1 MNTANTTCSE
11 IIPHLDRYRDGEADE
26 DLCQKI
32 QSHLAQCPDCTLEL
46 QLLDQV
52 TVAVKNLP
60 EIEPRLNFTAQ
71 VMAQVKEKEQPRWFA
86 LPSLPSLAYSIV
98 FIVFCIL
105 GLLLNPQMKSP
116 ITEPVSMTITT
127 DSADYADYSTLLS
140 ESQQLNLIEIQDKT
154 IEMVYNGEHK

>member
-1 MNTANTTCSE
+1 MNTANTTCRE
-11 IIPHLDRYRDGEADE
+11 ITPYLDRYRDGEADE
-26 DLCQKI
+26 GLRQKI

-52 TVAVKNLP
+52 TAAVKNLP

-71 VMAQVKEKEQPRWFA
+71 VMAQIKEKEQPRWFA
-86 LPSLPSLAYSIV
+86 LPSLAYSIV

-116 ITEPVSMTITT
+116 KTEPVPMTITT

>member
-1 MNTANTTCSE
+1 MNTQCKE
-11 IIPHLDRYRDGEADE
+11 ITPYLNRYQDGEVDE
-26 DLCQKI
+26 DLRQKI
-32 QSHLAQCPDCTLEL
+32 QAHLAQCPDCTLEL

-52 TVAVKNLP
+52 TTVVKNLS
-60 EIEPRLNFTAQ
+60 EIEPQLNFTAQ
-71 VMAQVKEKEQPRWFA
+71 VMSQIKEKEQPRWFA

-105 GLLLNPQMKSP
+105 GLLLNPQMKTP
-116 ITEPVSMTITT
+116 KIEAVPVVNA
-127 DSADYADYSTLLS
+127 ADYADFPTLLA

>member
-1 MNTANTTCSE
+1 MNIICSE
-11 IIPHLDRYRDGEADE
+11 IIPYLNRYRDGEADE
-26 DLCQKI
+26 HLRQKI
-32 QSHLAQCPDCTLEL
+32 QAHLAQCPDCTLEL

-52 TVAVKNLP
+52 TIRVKNLP

-71 VMAQVKEKEQPRWFA
+71 VMSQIKEKENPHWFA

-105 GLLLNPQMKSP
+105 GLLLNPQLKTP
-116 ITEPVSMTITT
+116 KTESVPVIKT
-127 DSADYADYSTLLS
+127 ADYITLLA

-154 IEMVYNGEHK
+154 IEMVYNEEHK